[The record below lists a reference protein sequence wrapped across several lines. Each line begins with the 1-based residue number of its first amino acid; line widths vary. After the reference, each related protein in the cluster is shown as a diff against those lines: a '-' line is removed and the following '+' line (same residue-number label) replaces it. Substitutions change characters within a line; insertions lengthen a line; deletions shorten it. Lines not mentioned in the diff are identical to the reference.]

1 VIVSRVFSTPHDVI
15 DQLQPDEPI
24 YCFRPH
30 VLSQTAK
37 EFISLFNG
45 DVLYAVKCNSHPDV
59 LRCLYENGVRGFD
72 VASLAE
78 IQLIKSLFPEAHC
91 AFMHPVKSRPSI
103 RAAYHQFGIRHFVID
118 SLHELEKIE
127 EETNQANDLVIFIRF
142 RTEAH
147 KEVEYDLS
155 DKFGADVDT
164 TLSLIAR
171 VTPYHT
177 LGLAFHVGSQ
187 CTDPHAYH
195 AAIERLKNI
204 ITRSG
209 VTPAFVDI
217 GGGFPTYYQGTHF
230 PSLNEYL
237 TSINQSL
244 KTVDQYGKFTVL
256 SEPGRVL
263 ANEAFSLLIQVQL
276 RKNDSLYVN
285 DGVYGALGELPH
297 LRNGAHAPARLLR
310 DSEHPSLT
318 WFNLY
323 GPTCDSTDIMKH
335 VLELPEDVREGDWIE
350 IGLSGA
356 YTHCMSTHFN
366 GFSSQHV
373 VTVTDEPFYS
383 SRLTALK

>member
-1 VIVSRVFSTPHDVI
+1 VSKLFSTPLEVI
-15 DQLQPDEPI
+15 DQLNPDEPI

-30 VLSQTAK
+30 VLAATTK
-37 EFISLFNG
+37 EFVSLFNG
-45 DVLYAVKCNSHPDV
+45 QTLYAVKCNSHPDV

-72 VASLAE
+72 VASLSE

-91 AFMHPVKSRPSI
+91 AFMHPVKSRPAI

-127 EETNQANDLVIFIRF
+127 EETNQASDLIIFIRF

-147 KEVEYDLS
+147 NEVEYDLS

-171 VTPYHT
+171 VIPYHQ

-187 CTDPHAYH
+187 CTNPLAYH
-195 AAIERLKNI
+195 TAIERLKNI
-204 ITRSG
+204 IERSG

-217 GGGFPTYYQGTHF
+217 GGGFPAYYQGTHF
-230 PSLNEYL
+230 ASLNEYL
-237 TSINQSL
+237 TSINASL
-244 KTVDQYGKFTVL
+244 KSIDQYESFQIL

-263 ANEAFSLLIQVQL
+263 ANEAFSLLVQVQL

-297 LRNGAHAPARLLR
+297 LHNGAHVPARLLR
-310 DSEHPSLT
+310 ATESNLLE

-323 GPTCDSTDIMKH
+323 GPTCDSTDVMKH
-335 VLELPEDVREGDWIE
+335 ALELPNDVREGDWIE
-350 IGLSGA
+350 IGLAGA

-366 GFSSQHV
+366 GFTSQRV
-373 VTVTDEPFYS
+373 VEVADEPFY
-383 SRLTALK
+383 RITK

>member
-1 VIVSRVFSTPHDVI
+1 VSRIFATPHEVI

-30 VLSQTAK
+30 VLAATAK
-37 EFISLFNG
+37 EFVSLFDG
-45 DVLYAVKCNSHPDV
+45 QTLYAVKCNSHVDV

-72 VASLAE
+72 VASPAE
-78 IQLIKSLFPEAHC
+78 IQLIKSLFPDAHC
-91 AFMHPVKSRPSI
+91 AFMHPVKSRPAI

-127 EETNQANDLVIFIRF
+127 EETNQAGDLVIFIRF

-147 KEVEYDLS
+147 NEVEYDLS

-171 VTPYHT
+171 VTPYHQ

-187 CTDPHAYH
+187 CTNPLAYH
-195 AAIERLKNI
+195 TAVERLKNI
-204 ITRSG
+204 IAKSG

-217 GGGFPTYYQGTHF
+217 GGGFPAYYQGTHF
-230 PSLNEYL
+230 ARLDEYMA
-237 TSINQSL
+237 SINESL
-244 KTVDQYGKFTVL
+244 KSVEQYGSFQIL
-256 SEPGRVL
+256 AEPGRVL
-263 ANEAFSLLIQVQL
+263 ANEAFSLLVQVQL
-276 RKNDSLYVN
+276 RKNDCLYVN

-310 DSEHPSLT
+310 ATENTTLD

-323 GPTCDSTDIMKH
+323 GPTCDSTDVMKH
-335 VLELPEDVREGDWIE
+335 ALELPIDVREGDWIE

-366 GFSSQHV
+366 GFSSQRV
-373 VTVTDEPFYS
+373 VTVADEPFY
-383 SRLTALK
+383 RVR